1 MIYYCI
7 DAGRHGNQLLN
18 AIQRIYCSLLFGQKV
33 LSSSVSS
40 SEEKGVLSKII
51 DMIHDEFAFDGYLD
65 DGVEDV
71 NMGKNHT
78 STIFKCT
85 LCHLWLIVW

>member
-1 MIYYCI
+1 M
-7 DAGRHGNQLLN
+7 
-18 AIQRIYCSLLFGQKV
+18 

-78 STIFKCT
+78 SPFSSALYAIYGWSCGSVLNKKKIILYFSSTFLAEALKC
-85 LCHLWLIVW
+85 